1 MANPR
6 IGLALGS
13 GAARGW
19 SHIGVIEALAEAGIE
34 PDIVCGCSMGAL
46 VGAAHVAGELPALKT
61 FAQSL
66 TWPQIARMLD
76 VRLSGGGLIAGQEIV
91 AFLRKLKISAPIA
104 SYGKPFAAVATDL
117 ESGREIWLREGPI
130 DAAVR
135 ASISIPGIL
144 SPARHADR
152 WLVDGGLVNPV
163 PVSVCRAL
171 GADVVIAVN
180 LNGDIVGRH
189 AMDNH
194 ERSSVRTSGAP
205 PEFVQ
210 RLVNQM
216 PTAWRE
222 QASAILPKL
231 VSSAAT
237 SPGYFEVLMT
247 SINVMQDQIT
257 RARLAGEPPHVML
270 VPRLR
275 HIGLMEF
282 NRADETIAE
291 GRAVVDH
298 ALPLLRRYV

>member
-1 MANPR
+1 MASPR

-19 SHIGVIEALAEAGIE
+19 SHIGIIEALAEAGIE

-46 VGAAHVAGELPALKT
+46 VGAAHVAGELPALKD

-91 AFLRKLKISAPIA
+91 AFLRKLKISAPITTY
-104 SYGKPFAAVATDL
+104 SKPFAAVATDL

-135 ASISIPGIL
+135 ASISIPGIP

-180 LNGDIVGRH
+180 LNGDIGNWTTTSATRI
-189 AMDNH
+189 ALAAPR
-194 ERSSVRTSGAP
+194 RSWCSV
-205 PEFVQ
+205 
-210 RLVNQM
+210 
-216 PTAWRE
+216 W
-222 QASAILPKL
+222 
-231 VSSAAT
+231 
-237 SPGYFEVLMT
+237 
-247 SINVMQDQIT
+247 
-257 RARLAGEPPHVML
+257 
-270 VPRLR
+270 
-275 HIGLMEF
+275 
-282 NRADETIAE
+282 
-291 GRAVVDH
+291 
-298 ALPLLRRYV
+298 